1 MPYREFKAIFR
12 DLFNGSVSE
21 AETITENYSD
31 ECNTDILTEEWE
43 RSQQQR
49 TAYIINVVP
58 KIVHVSH

>member
-1 MPYREFKAIFR
+1 MGAEFKAIFR
-12 DLFNGSVSE
+12 DLFHGSVSE

-31 ECNTDILTEEWE
+31 ECNTDMLTEEWE

-58 KIVHVSH
+58 KTVHISY